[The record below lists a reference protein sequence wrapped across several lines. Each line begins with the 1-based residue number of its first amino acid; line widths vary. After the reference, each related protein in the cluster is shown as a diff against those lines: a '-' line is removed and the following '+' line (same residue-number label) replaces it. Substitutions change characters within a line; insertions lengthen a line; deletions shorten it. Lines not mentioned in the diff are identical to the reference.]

1 MFVETEL
8 EGALRILAYVGIR
21 SALSKIKKE
30 GGIYHE
36 KQVWPPCGE
45 EPRPG

>member
-1 MFVETEL
+1 MFIETGL
-8 EGALRILAYVGIR
+8 ESAMRILAYVGIR

-36 KQVWPPCGE
+36 KQVWSPCGE
-45 EPRPG
+45 EPWPG